1 VADRRA
7 RRYHTD
13 KEKYSMN
20 KSLAWIAAGLFL
32 GVVIFSAQ
40 SATMAESAQGGKVF
54 NDKCA
59 PCHGQD
65 GEGNG
70 PMAVAF
76 SPKPASFHDPK
87 LWQGDMAKKITET
100 VNNGKGQMI
109 PVPLGDAELKA
120 VIDYISRTFKK

>member
-1 VADRRA
+1 
-7 RRYHTD
+7 
-13 KEKYSMN
+13 MN
-20 KSLAWIAAGLFL
+20 KSLAWVAAGLFL
-32 GVVIFSAQ
+32 GVVLFSAQ
-40 SATMAESAQGGKVF
+40 RPTMAESAQGKQVF

-76 SPKPASFHDPK
+76 NPKPASFHDPK
-87 LWQGDMAKKITET
+87 IWQGDKAATIKNT

-109 PVPLGDAELKA
+109 PVALSDAEMKA
-120 VIDYISRTFKK
+120 VIDYISQTFK